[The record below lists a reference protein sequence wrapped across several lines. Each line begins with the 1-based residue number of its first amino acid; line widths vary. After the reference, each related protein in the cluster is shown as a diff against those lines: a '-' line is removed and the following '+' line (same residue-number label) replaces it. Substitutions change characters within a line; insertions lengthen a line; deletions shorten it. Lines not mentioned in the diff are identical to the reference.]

1 MLMDLVLLLVTAVFF
16 LVSAGLIAAFS
27 RLVGEMA

>member
-1 MLMDLVLLLVTAVFF
+1 MLMDVVLLLVTAVFF

-27 RLVGEMA
+27 RLAGEIV